1 MTSPVLELHGIERTF
16 HQGGRELKI
25 LRGVNLTLKPGEIVG
40 LMGPSGSGKSTV
52 LHIAGL
58 LETANA
64 GEVIINGKACSDMVG
79 SDRTLTRRNCLGFI
93 YQFHHLLQ
101 DFTARE
107 NVMLPLRIMGKGKK
121 AAAKAAFALLK
132 SVYLDDRVDHLPSQL
147 SGGEQQRVA
156 IARAMAN
163 SPLVVLADEPTGNLD
178 EATADKV
185 MDVFIETIRK
195 KQMAALIAT
204 HNTTLAKR
212 MDRCVFL
219 HNGVLS
225 SKKI

>member
-25 LRGVNLTLKPGEIVG
+25 LQGVNLTLKPGEIVG
-40 LMGPSGSGKSTV
+40 LLGPSGSGKSTV

-58 LETANA
+58 LEGPNA
-64 GEVIINGKACSDMVG
+64 GEVIINGKACSTLAE
-79 SDRTLTRRNCLGFI
+79 SDRTLMRRNCLGFI
-93 YQFHHLLQ
+93 YQFHHLMQ
-101 DFTARE
+101 DFTAQE
-107 NVMLPLRIMGKGKK
+107 NVMLPLRIMGKSKK
-121 AAAKAAFALLK
+121 VAAKTALALLK
-132 SVYLDDRVDHLPSQL
+132 SVHLGDRVGHLPSQL

-163 SPLVVLADEPTGNLD
+163 TPLVVLADEPTGNLD

-185 MDVFIETIRK
+185 MDVFIETARK

-212 MDRCVFL
+212 MDRCLYL
-219 HNGVLS
+219 HNGKL
-225 SKKI
+225 SKKPI

>member
-25 LRGVNLTLKPGEIVG
+25 LQGVNLTLKPGEIVG
-40 LMGPSGSGKSTV
+40 LLGPSGSGKSTV

-58 LETANA
+58 LEGPNA
-64 GEVIINGKACSDMVG
+64 GEVIINGKACSAMTG

-107 NVMLPLRIMGKGKK
+107 NVMLPLRIMGKGKE

-204 HNTTLAKR
+204 HNTALAKR
-212 MDRCVFL
+212 MDRCLYL
-219 HNGVLS
+219 HNGKL
-225 SKKI
+225 SKKPI